1 MLSGLTASAIDYLL
15 STDAVVEASWEAV
28 EVLTVTMVRTVLF
41 VVSDDVDPFSTDSTV
56 GVSDESKKMEDV
68 AVNAMT
74 GT

>member
-1 MLSGLTASAIDYLL
+1 MLSGLTASARDCLL
-15 STDAVVEASWEAV
+15 STDAVVEASGEAV